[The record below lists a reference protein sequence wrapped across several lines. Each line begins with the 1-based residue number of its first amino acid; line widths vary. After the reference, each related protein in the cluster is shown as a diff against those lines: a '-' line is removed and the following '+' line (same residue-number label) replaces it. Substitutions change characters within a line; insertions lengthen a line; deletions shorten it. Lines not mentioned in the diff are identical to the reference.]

1 MNNQA
6 IKLNIESEELALA
19 NPESVQA
26 MDLAIR
32 KVLSEI
38 DQAKAKARREQEAM
52 SVLDLIQNL
61 HTLVGCVRLGLARIS
76 EPDLT

>member
-1 MNNQA
+1 MNKQA
-6 IKLNIESEELALA
+6 VRLNIESEELALA

-32 KVLSEI
+32 KVLNEI
-38 DQAKAKARREQEAM
+38 DQARAQARREQEAMRVLGNM

-61 HTLVGCVRLGLARIS
+61 RTLVG
-76 EPDLT
+76 

>member
-1 MNNQA
+1 MNKQA
-6 IKLNIESEELALA
+6 IRLNIESEELALA

-32 KVLSEI
+32 KVLNEI
-38 DQAKAKARREQEAM
+38 DQARVQARREQEAMRVLGNM

-61 HTLVGCVRLGLARIS
+61 RTLVG
-76 EPDLT
+76 

>member
-1 MNNQA
+1 MNKQA

-38 DQAKAKARREQEAM
+38 DQAKAQARREQEAMRVLGNM

-61 HTLVGCVRLGLARIS
+61 RTLVG
-76 EPDLT
+76 

>member
-1 MNNQA
+1 MNKQA
-6 IKLNIESEELALA
+6 IHLNIESEELALA

-32 KVLSEI
+32 KVLNEI
-38 DQAKAKARREQEAM
+38 DQAKAQARREQEAMRVLGNM

-61 HTLVGCVRLGLARIS
+61 RTLVG
-76 EPDLT
+76 

>member
-1 MNNQA
+1 MNKQA
-6 IKLNIESEELALA
+6 IRLSIESEELALA

-32 KVLSEI
+32 KVLNEI
-38 DQAKAKARREQEAM
+38 DQARVQARREQEAMRVLGNM

-61 HTLVGCVRLGLARIS
+61 RTLVG
-76 EPDLT
+76 

>member
-1 MNNQA
+1 MNKQA
-6 IKLNIESEELALA
+6 VRLNIESEELALA

-32 KVLSEI
+32 KVLNEI
-38 DQAKAKARREQEAM
+38 DQAKAKKQAEQEAMQVLGNM

-61 HTLVGCVRLGLARIS
+61 RTLVG
-76 EPDLT
+76 

>member
-1 MNNQA
+1 MNKQA
-6 IKLNIESEELALA
+6 IHLNIESEELALA

-32 KVLSEI
+32 KVLNEI
-38 DQAKAKARREQEAM
+38 DQARAQARREQEAMRVLGNM

-61 HTLVGCVRLGLARIS
+61 RTLVGWVRLGLAR
-76 EPDLT
+76 

>member
-1 MNNQA
+1 MNKQA
-6 IKLNIESEELALA
+6 IRLNIESEELALA

-32 KVLSEI
+32 KVLNEI
-38 DQAKAKARREQEAM
+38 DQARVQARREQEAMRVLGNM

-61 HTLVGCVRLGLARIS
+61 RTLAG
-76 EPDLT
+76 

>member
-32 KVLSEI
+32 KVLNEI
-38 DQAKAKARREQEAM
+38 DQARAQARREQEAMRVLGNM

-61 HTLVGCVRLGLARIS
+61 RTLVG
-76 EPDLT
+76 